1 MDYLIPKDLP
11 YEFLKSLGISTVE
24 RVSIEPFSG
33 SKKVECYN
41 NVLKFLETNS
51 GEIQFGWSFSQLGK
65 IALKLTGH
73 VVIKLPDGSF
83 KCVTTS
89 EHEVSE
95 IYFYPDNS
103 IIASVNESR
112 LPAKVFALVDNETVS
127 RFVKLENLQNKMRLE
142 GNELAIKLIM
152 HDKYLLSSK
161 LIETFNAYND

>member
-24 RVSIEPFSG
+24 RVSIDPLSG
-33 SKKVECYN
+33 SKKLECYN
-41 NVLKFLETNS
+41 NVLKFVEKNS

-65 IALKLTGH
+65 IVLKLTGH
-73 VVIKLPDGSF
+73 VVVKLPDGSF
-83 KCVTTS
+83 KCVTPS

-112 LPAKVFALVDNETVS
+112 LPAKVFALVDNETT
-127 RFVKLENLQNKMRLE
+127 VKSFFPTDNEQIELRPANREFKPQIYPAHDVTLQGKVVALQRE
-142 GNELAIKLIM
+142 
-152 HDKYLLSSK
+152 Y
-161 LIETFNAYND
+161 